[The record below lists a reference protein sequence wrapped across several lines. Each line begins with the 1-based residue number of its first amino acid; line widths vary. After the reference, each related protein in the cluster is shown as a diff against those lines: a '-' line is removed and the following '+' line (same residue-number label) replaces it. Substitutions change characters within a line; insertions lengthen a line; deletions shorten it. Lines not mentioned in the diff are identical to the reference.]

1 MEQFEKLEL
10 KLKWFQGYL
19 SADPVIN
26 YFEKGSIKTTFS
38 IPLKDGES
46 TVWLNCIAWN
56 KLAEKIA
63 EDCKKGT
70 QITVGGIFEQRE
82 YNGKTYTDFNVK
94 VIG

>member
-26 YFEKGSIKTTFS
+26 YFEKGSVKTTFA
-38 IPLKDGES
+38 IPLKDGED
-46 TVWLNCIAWN
+46 TKWLNCVTWN
-56 KLAEKIA
+56 KLAENIA
-63 EDCKKGT
+63 ENYKKGN
-70 QITVGGIFEQRE
+70 QIMIGGIFEQRE